1 MTTLMLILFIIAV
14 VFFSTALGRE
24 LRRKALSKGVE
35 PNPMIRMKHDKIQ
48 SDPCIPTIVQF
59 VRAARG
65 IPEHVRS
72 SGCHIDLYGLDKE
85 IWCRYNSF
93 SSGEAKA
100 THLAT
105 LARMARKDGREINP
119 EVIADLRR
127 ELNIGQFPEGTQVTF
142 KWESE
147 APGGIGPSDID
158 GAESYLIDL
167 CLKPAYPNFLNEYS
181 EVIADICRREGL
193 PVASVG
199 SSRVEFFHGNPR

>member
-1 MTTLMLILFIIAV
+1 MNLLMPILLAVAV
-14 VFFSTALGRE
+14 VFFGTALGRE
-24 LRRKALSKGVE
+24 LRRKALSKGFE

-59 VRAARG
+59 VKAVRG

-93 SSGEAKA
+93 SSGEAKV

-127 ELNIGQFPEGTQVTF
+127 ELNIDQFPEGTQVTF

-158 GAESYLIDL
+158 GAESYRLNL
-167 CLKPAYPNFLNEYS
+167 CLKPAYPKLMNEYS
-181 EVIADICRREGL
+181 QVIAAACRQAGL

-199 SSRVEFFHGNPR
+199 SSRVESFHGSPR